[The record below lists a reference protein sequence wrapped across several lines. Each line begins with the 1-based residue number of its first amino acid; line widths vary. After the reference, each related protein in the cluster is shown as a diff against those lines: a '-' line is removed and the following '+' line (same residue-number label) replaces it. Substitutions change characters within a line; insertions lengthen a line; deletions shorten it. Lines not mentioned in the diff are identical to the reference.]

1 MKKIIWGLC
10 LFFLGT
16 TAVWAETDLAPNAKS
31 ALLMDFDSGEILY
44 KKNENEALAPA
55 SMTKIMSMLLLMEE
69 IDAGRLSF
77 SDDVTISENASK
89 MGGSQIFLQ
98 TGEVYKVEQLLK
110 GIAIASGNDAVVT
123 KKQSQFIREEIII

>member
-1 MKKIIWGLC
+1 MKKVIWGLC

-16 TAVWAETDLAPNAKS
+16 TMVFAETDLAPNAKS

-55 SMTKIMSMLLLMEE
+55 SMTKIMSMLLIMEE

-77 SDDVTISENASK
+77 EDDVTISENASK
-89 MGGSQIFLQ
+89 MGGS
-98 TGEVYKVEQLLK
+98 
-110 GIAIASGNDAVVT
+110 
-123 KKQSQFIREEIII
+123 